1 MRIGIALSG
10 GGARG
15 ISHIG
20 SLKAFEEFGIKP
32 VALNGTSAGAIVGTL
47 YAYGYS
53 PDEIL
58 KIVRD
63 ASFFKLFRPA
73 WRWTGL
79 LNLEGLRSY
88 LLKLVPENT
97 FESLAIPL
105 TVAATDIAEGKANYF
120 SSGELLTPVIA
131 SCSIPGIFHPVEIDG
146 KIYVDGGIIDNLP
159 VKRLKRKTDFIIG
172 LHCNPVE
179 PGYQAKN
186 IKEVIERS
194 MLMAM
199 YTGTKARMKK
209 CDMVIEPKALGKYTV
224 FDLGKAKEIFDI
236 GYKETMIKLKSLEPE
251 LKKYA

>member
-20 SLKAFEEFGIKP
+20 SLKAIDEFGLKP
-32 VALNGTSAGAIVGTL
+32 TAMSGTSAGAIVGAL

-53 PDEIL
+53 PDEML
-58 KIVRD
+58 KVIKGTG
-63 ASFFKLFRPA
+63 FLQLFRPA

-79 LNLEGLRSY
+79 LNLEGMKHY
-88 LLKLVPENT
+88 LLKLIPENK
-97 FESLAIPL
+97 FDALQFPF
-105 TVAATDIAEGKANYF
+105 TVTATDIAAGKAAYF
-120 SSGELLTPVIA
+120 NKGELLTPLMA
-131 SCSIPGIFHPVEIDG
+131 SCSIPGIFHPVGIEG
-146 KIYVDGGIIDNLP
+146 KIYVDGGIVDNLP
-159 VKRLKRKTDFIIG
+159 VKPLKRKVDFILG
-172 LHCNPVE
+172 FHCNPVE
-179 PGYQAKN
+179 PGYEAKN

-209 CDMVIEPKALGKYTV
+209 CDMVIEPKALGSYTV
-224 FDLGKAKEIFDI
+224 FDLGKAKAIFDI
-236 GYKETMIKLKSLEPE
+236 GYKETLLQLKSLEPV